1 VTPRTAARVAWGMGG
16 LCAVG
21 TFLLA
26 GLNDAADTQAAAFTL
41 LLAFPLVGALVAS
54 RHPGNVV
61 GWLLITVGGRPQ
73 GRP

>member
-16 LCAVG
+16 LCAVGAVG

-41 LLAFPLVGALVAS
+41 LLAFPLVGALVAPATPATWS
-54 RHPGNVV
+54 AGC
-61 GWLLITVGGRPQ
+61 
-73 GRP
+73 

>member
-1 VTPRTAARVAWGMGG
+1 MGG

-41 LLAFPLVGALVAS
+41 LLAFPLVGALVAPATPATWS
-54 RHPGNVV
+54 AGC
-61 GWLLITVGGRPQ
+61 
-73 GRP
+73 